1 MSLNICKL
9 HKIYSSSLPSLTL
22 KQFRKYAENNFK
34 RILLICFTYIP
45 WETKSALAL
54 WYYKILCVF
63 TLLLLQFWW
72 LLIFSRD
79 CRPYLYDW
87 LAKKKKKKKGLD
99 VLYWTFPSFI
109 LKILWKSSF
118 PKHLTGFAGPLIW
131 WYIIL
136 TLLNYDGQLYGVVL
150 PVYCLSDSFY
160 WVT

>member
-87 LAKKKKKKKGLD
+87 LAKKKKKERARCLILD
-99 VLYWTFPSFI
+99 LPILYSENSMEVFISKASNRICWSFDMVVYNFNI
-109 LKILWKSSF
+109 VKLWWSAVWCGTSCLLLKR
-118 PKHLTGFAGPLIW
+118 
-131 WYIIL
+131 
-136 TLLNYDGQLYGVVL
+136 
-150 PVYCLSDSFY
+150 
-160 WVT
+160 